1 MNNKKRT
8 GAAEGTKKHFNRCK
22 EIELQEGRRFM
33 WNRQRYQGFQALA
46 VVTTIGLLLAGCGP
60 RGPHG
65 AQQMGPPEVS
75 VVTIKTE
82 RLVLTTELPGRTAAY
97 RLAEIRPQVN
107 GIILKRAFTEGSNV
121 KAGDL
126 LYQIDPAP
134 YQAAYDQAKAAVAM
148 AEANLPAVRS
158 REERFKE
165 LVASRAVGQQDYD
178 DALAAL
184 RQVEAQLAVSKA
196 AMESTKINLSYT
208 PIKAPISGRIGR
220 SSVTEGALVTAY
232 QPVPLA
238 TIQQLDPIYVDVP
251 QSTTELLHLQQRLAD
266 GRLTHDGVNQDKVE
280 LIQEDGTSYPLE
292 GTLEFRDITVDPAT
306 GSVILRIVVPNPDSA
321 LLPGMFVRAVL
332 KEGVNEQAILVPQP
346 GVSRNQKGDPF
357 ALVVDAAGTVEQRM
371 LTLDRAIG
379 DKWLVSSGLA
389 VGDRV
394 IVEGLQR
401 VRPGASVKVL
411 SPGAEPTGQPEA
423 DETNQ
428 PPAKAN

>member
-1 MNNKKRT
+1 
-8 GAAEGTKKHFNRCK
+8 
-22 EIELQEGRRFM
+22 
-33 WNRQRYQGFQALA
+33 
-46 VVTTIGLLLAGCGP
+46 
-60 RGPHG
+60 
-65 AQQMGPPEVS
+65 MGPPEVS

-107 GIILKRAFTEGSNV
+107 GLILKRAFTEGSDV

-165 LVASRAVGQQDYD
+165 LVASHAVGQQDYD

-220 SSVTEGALVTAY
+220 SCVTEGALVTAY

-251 QSTTELLHLQQRLAD
+251 QSTTELLHLQQRLGD
-266 GRLTHDGVNQDKVE
+266 GRLTHDGVNQNKVE

-292 GTLEFRDITVDPAT
+292 GTLEFRDITVDPTT

-379 DKWLVSSGLA
+379 NKWLVSSGLA

-401 VRPGASVKVL
+401 VRPGASVKVVSL
-411 SPGAEPTGQPEA
+411 GAEPTGKPEA
-423 DETNQ
+423 DETSQ
-428 PPAKAN
+428 PAAKAN

>member
-1 MNNKKRT
+1 MKRIPFSPAHARRVIAAAGIL
-8 GAAEGTKKHFNRCK
+8 GAGW
-22 EIELQEGRRFM
+22 M
-33 WNRQRYQGFQALA
+33 
-46 VVTTIGLLLAGCGP
+46 LAGCGP

-65 AQQMGPPEVS
+65 PQQMGPPEVS

-107 GIILKRAFTEGSNV
+107 GLILKRAFTEGADV
-121 KAGDL
+121 KAGEL

-148 AEANLPAVRS
+148 AEANLPAFRS

-184 RQVEAQLAVSKA
+184 RQAEAQLAVSQA
-196 AMESTKINLSYT
+196 AMESAKINLSYT
-208 PIKAPISGRIGR
+208 PIKAPISGRIGL

-238 TIQQLDPIYVDVP
+238 SIQQLDPIYVDVP
-251 QSTTELLHLQQRLAD
+251 QSTAELLLLRQRLAD
-266 GRLTHDGVNQDKVE
+266 GRLTGDGADQNKVE
-280 LIQEDGTSYPLE
+280 LIHEDGTPYPLE
-292 GTLEFRDITVDPAT
+292 GTLEFRDITVDPTT
-306 GSVILRIVVPNPDSA
+306 GSVTLRIVVPNPDGA

-332 KEGVNEQAILVPQP
+332 KEGVSEQAILVPQP
-346 GVSRNQKGDPF
+346 GVSRNQKGEPF
-357 ALVVDAAGTVEQRM
+357 ALVVDAAGTVEQRA
-371 LTLDRAIG
+371 LALERAIG

-401 VRPGASVKVL
+401 VRPGASVKVA
-411 SPGAEPTGQPEA
+411 SPGAAPAGEPEA
-423 DETNQ
+423 DETSQ
-428 PPAKAN
+428 PAAKAN